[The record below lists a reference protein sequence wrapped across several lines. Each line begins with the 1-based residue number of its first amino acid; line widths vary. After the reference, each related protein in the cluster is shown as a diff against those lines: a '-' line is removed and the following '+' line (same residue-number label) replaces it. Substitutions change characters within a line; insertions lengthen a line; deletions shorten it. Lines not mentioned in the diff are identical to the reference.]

1 MTAKEYLS
9 QLELLSQRIRHKKQ
23 ELRDEKLN
31 LGISVT
37 GEKGERVQTSFAGAA
52 EGNRTESQAM
62 RLMSLETEI
71 GEQIVEYMEECHKII
86 DQIHDLHDSIYIDIL
101 YRRYVKQER
110 DFTKLA
116 FAMGYSYKYVIN
128 KHGEA
133 LMEFERVHPEILELK
148 CEKL

>member
-31 LGISVT
+31 LGISVK
-37 GEKGERVQTSFAGAA
+37 GETGERVQTSFAGAA
-52 EGNRTESQAM
+52 ESQAM
-62 RLMSLETEI
+62 RLMNLETEI

-148 CEKL
+148 GEKS

>member
-31 LGISVT
+31 LGISVK
-37 GEKGERVQTSFAGAA
+37 GETGERVQTSFAGAA

-110 DFTKLA
+110 DFTTTNA
-116 FAMGYSYKYVIN
+116 
-128 KHGEA
+128 
-133 LMEFERVHPEILELK
+133 
-148 CEKL
+148 